1 VTKARACKV
10 AGQKGSVGVTP
21 HAPRNVRECEG
32 MNPHT
37 PKGISTLGVGVPVD
51 FQIFRGRFQG
61 SKLNGLRISLYH
73 WKDLE
78 TRMSEMGSYDPFG
91 YLKHKLWSKEG
102 SGVKL
107 AV

>member
-1 VTKARACKV
+1 MTRARACKV

-21 HAPRNVRECEG
+21 HVPRSVRECKG

-78 TRMSEMGSYDPFG
+78 TWMSEMGLYDPFG
-91 YLKHKLWSKEG
+91 YLKHMLWSKEEP
-102 SGVKL
+102 GVKL
-107 AV
+107 VV